1 MKPKKQTP
9 LRSDVPLQSFYYVY
23 GSWERYPF
31 KGGWSVVR
39 AENRAKA
46 DSLFRRRH
54 PDRTP
59 GTLNCAFVYTW
70 DEFMQTGMS
79 IKGNFGVGCREIIE
93 ENYVKE
99 IRV

>member
-23 GSWERYPF
+23 GSWEGYPF

-39 AENRAKA
+39 AEDREKA
-46 DSLFRRRH
+46 DALFRKHH
-54 PDRTP
+54 PDRNP

-79 IKGNFGVGCREIIE
+79 LKGNIGVGCREIIE